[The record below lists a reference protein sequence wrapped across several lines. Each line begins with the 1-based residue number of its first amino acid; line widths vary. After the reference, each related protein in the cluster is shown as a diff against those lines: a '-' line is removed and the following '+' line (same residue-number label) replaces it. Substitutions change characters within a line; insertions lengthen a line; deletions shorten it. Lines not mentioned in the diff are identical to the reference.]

1 MGVNH
6 RGGVSSR
13 LDVRSV
19 TQWAGE
25 DLASADSDNVVL
37 KGGDMNVDT
46 LWEEIREIN
55 GVLGGYNPEISV
67 SELVELRNRRSLL
80 FCLLLW
86 DTLTPPRSKSANH
99 DEDDG
104 K

>member
-1 MGVNH
+1 
-6 RGGVSSR
+6 
-13 LDVRSV
+13 
-19 TQWAGE
+19 
-25 DLASADSDNVVL
+25 
-37 KGGDMNVDT
+37 MNVDT

-80 FCLLLW
+80 FCLLL
-86 DTLTPPRSKSANH
+86 LTPPQSKSANH